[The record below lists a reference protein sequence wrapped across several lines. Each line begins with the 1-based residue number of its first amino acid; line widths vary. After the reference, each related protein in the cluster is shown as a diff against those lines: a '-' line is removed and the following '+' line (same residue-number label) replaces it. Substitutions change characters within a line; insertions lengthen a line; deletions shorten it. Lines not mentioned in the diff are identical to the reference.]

1 MSEHEHTCIRH
12 VSRRDFMKIV
22 PAAAAGLAIGVYL
35 EDPGPIHADNTSFA
49 PNGFVA
55 IDTNDDVLI
64 WTARSEMGQ
73 GVRTALPAI
82 VADELGADW
91 NRVKIVP
98 AAFDPKYGDQ
108 STGGSMSVRT
118 CWDRL
123 RKAGATAREL
133 LIEAFCQ
140 QNKVDRKDCVADNG
154 YIMHV
159 PSGKRASFGQLAT
172 FAAALPLP
180 KDVQLKDP
188 KQFKLIG
195 KSLPRVDSPEK
206 LTGAA
211 KFGIDVRVPGMMF
224 ATVARCAIHGGKVAS
239 FDSTDALKI
248 PGVKHVFEIARGVAV
263 VAENTWAAI
272 KGREALKVTWN
283 DGGHAN
289 DSSDTLRQQFKTLTA
304 TTQQAF
310 RKEGEVEDVLA
321 SSGRKIEAVYEVPF
335 IAHAPLEP
343 PVCIAWVQKDRC
355 EIWAPTQIPAW
366 TFGVARGITGLP
378 AEKIKI
384 NIPLLGGGF
393 GRKAFPGE
401 VEEAVQISKKLEA
414 PVQVVW
420 TRDDDLQHDYF
431 RPASYHVSQ
440 GTLAQD
446 GKPSAWLHRFSSTPI
461 QTALDPKSKTPEA
474 LELGGAVDLPYLI
487 PNIAV
492 EYAPAVSALPR
503 GWLRSVEHTFNGF
516 VVEAFIDE
524 LASAAGRDPLE
535 YRLELLLPARTVKSG
550 ETTFDTG
557 RLANVL
563 RLAAEKAG
571 WGKRKLGPGR
581 GMGIACHFSFYSYV
595 AQVAEVAVE
604 KNGAIKVERVTC
616 AVDCG
621 RVVNPDG
628 VRQQIEGGIIYALS
642 AALKHEITVKG
653 GRVEQ
658 SNWHDYDILHMS
670 ETPQIDVHLVQSE
683 LPPTGIGEPTFPPV
697 APAVA
702 NAVFAATGKR
712 VRKLPIRL

>member
-1 MSEHEHTCIRH
+1 MSEHEHTWMRV

-22 PAAAAGLAIGVYL
+22 PAAAAGLAVGVYL
-35 EDPGPIHADNTSFA
+35 DGSGTLLADSNSFA
-49 PNGFVA
+49 PNAFVA
-55 IDTNDDVLI
+55 IDVKDDVFI

-91 NRVKIVP
+91 KRVKIVP

-118 CWDRL
+118 CWERL
-123 RKAGATAREL
+123 RQAGATAREM

-140 QNKVDRKDCVADNG
+140 QNKFDRKDCVAENG
-154 YIMHV
+154 YVKHV
-159 PSGKRASFGQLAT
+159 PSGKQASFGQLAT
-172 FAAALPLP
+172 AAAALPVP
-180 KDVQLKDP
+180 KDVQLKGSKD
-188 KQFKLIG
+188 FKLIG

-224 ATVARCAIHGGKVAS
+224 ATVARCPIHGGKVAS
-239 FDSTDALKI
+239 FDSAEALKI
-248 PGVKHVFEIARGVAV
+248 AGVKHVFEISRGVAV

-272 KGREALKVTWN
+272 KGREALEITWN

-289 DSSDTLRQQFKTLTA
+289 DSSETLREQFKTLTS
-304 TTQQAF
+304 TPQKAF
-310 RKEGEVEDVLA
+310 YKDGDANGALA
-321 SSGRKIEAVYEVPF
+321 GGGRKAEAVYELPF

-343 PVCIAWVQKDRC
+343 PNCIAWVQKDQC
-355 EIWAPTQIPAW
+355 EIWAPTQIPGW
-366 TFGVARGITGLP
+366 PFGVARRITGLSP
-378 AEKIKI
+378 DKIKI

-401 VEEAVQISKKLEA
+401 IEEAVQISKKLEV

-431 RPASYHVSQ
+431 RPASYHVIK
-440 GTLAQD
+440 GALAQD
-446 GKPSAWLHRFSSTPI
+446 GKPSGWLHRFSSTPI
-461 QTALDPKSKTPEA
+461 QTALDPQTKEPEA
-474 LELGGAVDLPYLI
+474 LELGGATDIPYLI
-487 PNIAV
+487 PNVSV
-492 EYAPAVSALPR
+492 EYAPAVSPLPR
-503 GWLRSVEHTFNGF
+503 GWLRSVEHTFNAF
-516 VVEAFIDE
+516 VVEAFVDE
-524 LASAAGRDPLE
+524 LAAAAGRDPLE
-535 YRLELLLPARTVKSG
+535 YRLELLLPSRTVKSG
-550 ETTFDTG
+550 ETTFETG

-563 RLAAEKAG
+563 RLAADKAG
-571 WGKRKLGPGR
+571 WAKRKLGPGR
-581 GMGIACHFSFYSYV
+581 GMGLACHFSFYSYV
-595 AQVAEVAVE
+595 AEVAEVGVD
-604 KNGAIKVERVTC
+604 KNGTIKVERLAC

-621 RVVNPDG
+621 RVINPDG
-628 VRQQIEGGIIYALS
+628 VRQQVEGGIIYALS
-642 AALKHEITVKG
+642 AALKHEITVKD

-658 SNWHDYDILHMS
+658 SNWNNFEILRLG
-670 ETPQIDVHLVQSE
+670 EAPRIDVHLVRSE
-683 LPPTGIGEPTFPPV
+683 APPTGIGEPAFPPV